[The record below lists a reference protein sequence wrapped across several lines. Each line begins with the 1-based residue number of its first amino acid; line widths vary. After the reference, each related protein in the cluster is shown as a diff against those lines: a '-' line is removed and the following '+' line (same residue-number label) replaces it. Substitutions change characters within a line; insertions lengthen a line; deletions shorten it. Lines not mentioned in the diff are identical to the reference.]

1 MIEEIKY
8 YDLPD
13 DFFEKVIFYG
23 ITYHIQDSLIFQNI

>member
-13 DFFEKVIFYG
+13 DFFEKVKENG
-23 ITYHIQDSLIFQNI
+23 INESIKGTIK